1 MKSPL
6 KKPFNDPVLAEQELK
21 TKPESYW
28 VKRGE
33 KAALRLFHEM
43 SERVPAYKKFLKEHK
58 VRPSSIK
65 TIEDFK
71 KLPTINKDNYLRK
84 YPLNELCWDG
94 KFNEDWHVFAST
106 SGSSGEPF
114 YFPRSQ
120 EQDWQYAAVA
130 EIYLRSQFDIH
141 KKKTLY
147 INGFAMGAWI
157 GGLFTYQAVQY
168 VAQRGKYPLHIITP
182 GINRDENIRAIK
194 KLAPNYEQIIIAGY
208 PPFVKDLL
216 DEGTEQNLDWSKYST
231 RIVFSAEGFSELFR
245 DYIADKA
252 GLENIYKDSVNHY
265 GTVDLGTMS
274 YETPLSIRIRRSAL
288 KDEELYDSIFKH
300 SRRLPTL
307 TQYIPELFYFEEDE
321 GRLYCSARSGIPLV
335 RYDLKDFGGVISFEE
350 ATEQL
355 QEAEGPLDKLYKRD
369 KIQNTILNLPFVYV
383 YERADF
389 SVVLYGA
396 NIYPE
401 NIRKALHSKGCAE
414 HLTGKFTMRII
425 ENKQKE
431 PRLELNV
438 ELKRGQK
445 GTATLRRVVLEKV
458 FSVLLAENSEFRS
471 NFEQLP
477 KKMKPTVKF
486 WDFNDPTHFS
496 GKGKQKWVLK

>member
-6 KKPFNDPVLAEQELK
+6 NKPFNDPVLAEADLK
-21 TKPESYW
+21 TKPEKYW

-33 KAALRLFHEM
+33 KAALKLFHEM
-43 SERVPAYKKFLKEHK
+43 AKRVPAYKKFLKAHK
-58 VRPSSIK
+58 VNPSSVK
-65 TIEDFK
+65 TIKDFK
-71 KLPTINKDNYLRK
+71 KIPTIDKDNYLRK
-84 YPLNELCWDG
+84 YPLEELCWDG
-94 KFNEDWHVFAST
+94 KFTEDWHVFAST

-130 EIYLRSQFDIH
+130 EIYLRSQFDID

-147 INGFAMGAWI
+147 VNGFAMGAWI

-168 VAQRGKYPLHIITP
+168 VAQRGGYPLHIITP

-194 KLAPNYEQIIIAGY
+194 KLAPNYDQIIIGGY

-216 DEGTEQNLDWSKYST
+216 DEGTEQGLNWSKYAVKV
-231 RIVFSAEGFSELFR
+231 VFSAEGFSELFR

-252 GLENIYKDSVNHY
+252 GLENVYKDTVNHY

-274 YETPLSIRIRRSAL
+274 YETPLSVRIRRSAL
-288 KDEELYDSIFKH
+288 KDEELYNSLFKH

-307 TQYIPELFYFEEDE
+307 TQYIPEMFYFEEDE
-321 GRLYCSARSGIPLV
+321 GRLNCSARSGIPLG
-335 RYDLKDFGGVISFEE
+335 RYDLKDFGGVIGFEE
-350 ATEQL
+350 ATDLL
-355 QEAEGPLDKLYKRD
+355 QEAEGPVDKLLKRD
-369 KIQNTILNLPFVYV
+369 HIDKTVFNLPFVYV

-401 NIRKALHSKGCAE
+401 NIRKALQSKQCSQ
-414 HLTGKFTMRII
+414 HVTGKFTMRII
-425 ENKQKE
+425 ENKDKE

-445 GTATLRRVVLEKV
+445 ATATLRKQLLEKIY
-458 FSVLLAENSEFRS
+458 SVLLAENSEFRS

-477 KKMKPTVKF
+477 KKMKPTMF
-486 WDFNDPTHFS
+486 
-496 GKGKQKWVLK
+496 